1 MRSVGRDGAFAGRA
15 RVSRLL
21 LVAILA
27 TAVDSH
33 GLKTEDQPGIGTDQ
47 VEFSLERRLAAATTA
62 AERAAIWG
70 NEGMLLHAQRRLGE
84 AQDAYQ
90 RAIAEHE
97 SARWRYLHGV
107 ALAESGALAES
118 TTDFRRAVAL
128 APDNMPAWYR
138 LGTALLQAGDAA
150 AAETALDQARVLA
163 PESALVLAA
172 LADVSILLGEPQEA
186 LALLHAAYRLE
197 PEAGQ
202 LAYKIASAH
211 RRLGHVA
218 EAEAWLERDPGNRL
232 APTIDDPILLEVAS
246 LSRTP
251 RFYRMAA
258 DWALARG
265 DVGAAVD
272 ALRNAVS
279 LAPRDVALRER
290 LAAMLA
296 EHAPREALADVER
309 LLELAP
315 DSATGW
321 RLLAWVLRLA
331 PNASA
336 RAAQAAARSLTLAD
350 LPATRGL
357 AAALAMRDGRFATA
371 QGHYRHLADA
381 QPTEARLHYWL
392 GMSQLAT
399 GDCQGVPPLQE
410 ALRLHGEWGE
420 AHLAL
425 ARAEAICSKAKSPD
439 AQSRAT
445 ARAVALLRARDD
457 PDTRLTLALVLLA
470 AGDVAAA
477 TDIARQQA
485 PHPDATMLLEAI
497 DHETLPNTPF
507 ASGSSWWVPP
517 EVRLAPKA
525 PP

>member
-1 MRSVGRDGAFAGRA
+1 VGRA
-15 RVSRLL
+15 RVSHLL
-21 LVAILA
+21 LAAILV
-27 TAVDSH
+27 TAAESH
-33 GLKTEDQPGIGTDQ
+33 ALKTQDRPDVGTDQ
-47 VEFSLERRLAAATTA
+47 VEFSLEQRLAAATTP
-62 AERAAIWG
+62 AERAAVWG
-70 NEGMLLHAQRRLGE
+70 YEGMLLHARRRLDE

-90 RAIAEHE
+90 RAIDELE

-107 ALAESGALAES
+107 ALAESGALVES
-118 TTDFRRAVAL
+118 ITDFRRAVVL

-138 LGTALLQAGDAA
+138 LGTALLQANDAA
-150 AAETALDQARVLA
+150 AAATALEQARALA

-172 LADVSILLGEPQEA
+172 LADVSIRRGEPQEA
-186 LALLHAAYRLE
+186 LALLTAAFRLE

-202 LAYKIASAH
+202 LAYKIASVH

-218 EAEAWLERDPGNRL
+218 EAQAWLERDPGNRL

-279 LAPRDVALRER
+279 LAPKDVSLHER
-290 LAAMLA
+290 LAAVLA

-336 RAAQAAARSLTLAD
+336 RAAEAAARSLALAD
-350 LPATRGL
+350 LPPTRVL
-357 AAALAMRDGRFATA
+357 AAALAMRDGRFTA
-371 QGHYRHLADA
+371 AISHYRHLADS
-381 QPTEARLHYWL
+381 QPTEPQFHYWL

-399 GDCQGVPPLQE
+399 GECQGVPPLQE

-425 ARAEAICSKAKSPD
+425 ARAEAICDRAGSQRSR
-439 AQSRAT
+439 SRAT
-445 ARAVALLRARDD
+445 ARAAALLRARDD
-457 PDTRLTLALVLLA
+457 PDTRLTLAFVLLA

-477 TDIARQQA
+477 TDLARQQS
-485 PHPDATMLLEAI
+485 PHPDASMLLEAI
-497 DHETLPNTPF
+497 DHETVPNTPF
-507 ASGSSWWVPP
+507 APGSPWWVPP
-517 EVRLAPKA
+517 EVRLVTEESP
-525 PP
+525 

>member
-1 MRSVGRDGAFAGRA
+1 MARA
-15 RVSRLL
+15 HFSQLV

-27 TAVDSH
+27 TAGDSH
-33 GLKTEDQPGIGTDQ
+33 GLKTRDQPDIATGQ
-47 VEFSLERRLAAATTA
+47 VEFSLERRLAAATTP
-62 AERAAIWG
+62 AERATVWG

-84 AQDAYQ
+84 AQDAYHQ
-90 RAIAEHE
+90 AIDEHE

-118 TTDFRRAVAL
+118 ITDFRRAVVL

-150 AAETALDQARVLA
+150 AAATALEQARVLA
-163 PESALVLAA
+163 PKSALVFAA
-172 LADVSILLGEPQEA
+172 LADVSILLGEPKEA
-186 LALLHAAYRLE
+186 LALLSAAFRME

-202 LAYKIASAH
+202 LAYKIASVH

-218 EAEAWLERDPGNRL
+218 KAQAWLERDPGNRL

-265 DVGAAVD
+265 DVGAAID

-279 LAPRDVALRER
+279 LAPSDVALHER
-290 LAAMLA
+290 LAAVLA

-309 LLELAP
+309 LLEMAP

-336 RAAQAAARSLTLAD
+336 RAAQAAARSLALAD
-350 LPATRGL
+350 LPATRVL
-357 AAALAMRDGRFATA
+357 AAALAMRDGRFDTA
-371 QGHYRHLADA
+371 MSHYRHLTEA
-381 QPTEARLHYWL
+381 QPTEPHLHYWL
-392 GMSQLAT
+392 GMSQLAA

-410 ALRLHGEWGE
+410 ALRLHAEWGE
-420 AHLAL
+420 ALLAL
-425 ARAEAICSKAKSPD
+425 ARAEAICGETKGPD
-439 AQSRAT
+439 ALSRAT
-445 ARAVALLRARDD
+445 ARAAALLRAREG
-457 PDTRLTLALVLLA
+457 PDTRLTLAFVLLA
-470 AGDVAAA
+470 AGDVEAAA
-477 TDIARQQA
+477 DIARQQA

-497 DHETLPNTPF
+497 DHDTVPNTPF
-507 ASGSSWWVPP
+507 APESAWWIPP
-517 EVRLAPKA
+517 EIRLAPEA
-525 PP
+525 SP